1 MRCCATKAWLLQ
13 PPPDRTAF
21 ARKTIDMNQ
30 TISTAASRA
39 LPRQFAKGVA
49 VLLAAA
55 CSLAQAQQIY
65 RIVGPDGKVS
75 FSDQPP
81 AAAPRSNAGNSAAT
95 GSSGNSPDTGSA
107 RLPFEL
113 SKVARQFPVVLYSGK
128 DCAPCNSGRNLLI
141 NRGIPFTERTVEN
154 NESIDA
160 LRQLS
165 GQGSLPLLTI
175 GTQQLKGYSDTSW
188 TQYLSAAGY
197 PEKSALPSSYQRP
210 SPTPLAEAKAAAPAA
225 SAKAK
230 EAASAPDAPAAI
242 PVAPS
247 SGIRF

>member
-1 MRCCATKAWLLQ
+1 
-13 PPPDRTAF
+13 
-21 ARKTIDMNQ
+21 MNQ
-30 TISTAASRA
+30 TFTRA
-39 LPRQFAKGVA
+39 LPRALPHPIATGVA

-55 CSLAQAQQIY
+55 CTLAQAQQVY

-81 AAAPRSNAGNSAAT
+81 AAAAKSNAASNASTGGATSSA
-95 GSSGNSPDTGSA
+95 DTGSA

-113 SKVARQFPVVLYSGK
+113 GKVARQFPVVLYSGK
-128 DCAPCNSGRNLLI
+128 DCAPCNSGRNLLV

-175 GTQQLKGYSDTSW
+175 GTQQLKGFSDTSW

-210 SPTPLAEAKAAAPAA
+210 AASPLAQAKVAAPTA
-225 SAKAK
+225 SAKTKDAI
-230 EAASAPDAPAAI
+230 EAPETPASI